1 MKSKLLIAALAV
13 TLSSQ
18 TWAAVTIG
26 DPDCAQWTKGQ
37 SRPVLLNQPDRAWA
51 LGVLTGLNQNNFY
64 KNALR
69 KISSAEQVWRW
80 MDSYCKDN
88 PLSNV
93 TEGAN
98 KLMMELVNK

>member
-1 MKSKLLIAALAV
+1 
-13 TLSSQ
+13 
-18 TWAAVTIG
+18 
-26 DPDCAQWTKGQ
+26 
-37 SRPVLLNQPDRAWA
+37 
-51 LGVLTGLNQNNFY
+51 LGVLTGINQNNFY

-69 KISSAEQVWRW
+69 KVSSAEQLWRW

-88 PLSNV
+88 PLSSV